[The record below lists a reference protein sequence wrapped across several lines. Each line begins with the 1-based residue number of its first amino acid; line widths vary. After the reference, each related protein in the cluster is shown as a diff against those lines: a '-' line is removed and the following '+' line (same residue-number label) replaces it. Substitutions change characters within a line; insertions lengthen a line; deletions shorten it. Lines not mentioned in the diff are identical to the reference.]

1 MNIKIRSLNAIYA
14 PDCTSDKILTCLIPP
29 KILEANAYFE
39 FYFF

>member
-1 MNIKIRSLNAIYA
+1 MNLKIHSLIVIFA